1 MKDSKIP
8 EKMNQMIFIYNAL
21 QSGWSVRSIGDNSFE
36 FCKKKNKKEI
46 DLDKKSLKDFIIDNL

>member
-36 FCKKKNKKEI
+36 FCKKKVI
-46 DLDKKSLKDFIIDNL
+46 F